1 MKRNHLI
8 TTTAILSLFT
18 LSARAAE
25 VVRNGNF
32 NEVLVGWSLPE
43 ALGNVIPY
51 SPEHGAADLRP
62 DGVDYSYRGIILCQP
77 LSVPLAAGDTLDV
90 SVDLRASSAPSEGNS
105 VAVYLEYLDASSTRH
120 RVRVL
125 NPTNS
130 EISGSSW
137 STFNGQHTPAAG
149 MTRLVGI
156 TLDMEGDGYFF
167 ADNVEV
173 LSPAAGAPVPQLTTV
188 SPSAVAYGGSVVIQG
203 NHFGLVPGLVT
214 IGGRTNGVT
223 VQSWSQHQIVVVVN
237 DPCAGGKLIVEAAGV
252 RTWQPRSV
260 AISSPYYTL
269 NVQTDSL
276 GGQTDTVI
284 AIPGQ
289 KLQFAVFA
297 GFRNGF
303 EPAGGIEFSVPGYTG
318 EVVKFSANPV
328 LKKGG
333 TLMTFDTAALTP
345 GVHELTVQGS
355 GGGLL
360 PRTATFRIDLRP
372 VGNVAMVYY
381 QSSVEIP
388 VAGAHFTA
396 QGSIGIVVLITDTN
410 ANDITWDVPRLP
422 VTSSNPSAL
431 EMFVDPTPWG
441 GNSLLVHGTGT
452 AILTAT
458 TPDGTPWNASVS
470 ATIPAHPSFISAG
483 FLDLPMVNS
492 PATTNRFTFVASGDM
507 SEVSWG
513 YTTLGATI
521 EGGDWGGGNTSY
533 SGTFV
538 LNETVKPG
546 DYMFNAAAKVGGQN
560 ITTRRRLQVVNAP
573 TTGMVRG
580 HVAQRGGDMHGHGA
594 SGMLEFYDATSGN
607 KVFERHIWEF
617 SNDYLAPHIAP
628 GLFKLRWVPE
638 GYGGNLPDPQWFPN
652 ASNFAESQAV
662 SVQANQIASQV
673 NFFLTPTDVPPPPTE
688 IVGAPIQNP
697 TTGVFS
703 LAIQTEQDVQYE
715 LHKSISLLDQ
725 SWWPMAWAWGDGTPQ
740 TLQDNGAT
748 GPVGF
753 YRVIRK

>member
-1 MKRNHLI
+1 MKRNLLI
-8 TTTAILSLFT
+8 TTTVILSLFA
-18 LSARAAE
+18 LSARAVE
-25 VVRNGNF
+25 VIRNGNF
-32 NEVLVGWSLPE
+32 NEILVGWSLPE
-43 ALGNVIPY
+43 ALGNVVPY
-51 SPEHGAADLRP
+51 SPQHGAADLRP
-62 DGVDYSYRGIILCQP
+62 DGVDYSYRGTILCQP

-90 SVDLRASSAPSEGNS
+90 SVDLRASFAPSEGNS

-120 RVRVL
+120 QVRVL

-130 EISGSSW
+130 EIAGASW
-137 STFNGQHTPAAG
+137 STFSVQHTPPAG
-149 MTRLVGI
+149 MTRLVG
-156 TLDMEGDGYFF
+156 LGLALEGEGYFF
-167 ADNVEV
+167 ADNVQV
-173 LSPAAGAPVPQLTTV
+173 LSPAAGTPVPELTTV
-188 SPSAVAYGGSVVIQG
+188 SPSTVAYGGSVVIQG
-203 NHFGLVPGLVT
+203 NHFGLVPGCVT
-214 IGGRTNGVT
+214 VGGQTNGVT
-223 VQSWSQHQIVVVVN
+223 IQSWSEGEIVIEVK

-252 RTWQPRSV
+252 RTWQPRNV

-269 NVQTDSL
+269 SVQADSL

-303 EPAGGIEFSVPGYTG
+303 APAGGIEFSVPGYTG
-318 EVVKFSANPV
+318 EVVTFSANPV

-333 TLMTFDTAALTP
+333 TLLTFDTAALTP

-360 PRTATFRIDLRP
+360 PRTATFWIDLRP
-372 VGNVAMVYY
+372 VGNVTMVYY
-381 QSSVEIP
+381 ESSVEVP
-388 VAGAHFTA
+388 VNGAHFTA

-410 ANDITWDVPRLP
+410 ANDITWDIPRLP
-422 VTSSNPSAL
+422 VTTSNPGAL

-452 AILTAT
+452 ATLTAT
-458 TPDGTPWNASVS
+458 TPDGTTWPASVS
-470 ATIPAHPSFISAG
+470 ATIPAHPSFTSAG
-483 FLDLPMVNS
+483 FFNFPMVNT
-492 PATTNRFTFVASGDM
+492 PATTNHFTFVGSGVM

-513 YTTLGATI
+513 YMTLGATI
-521 EGGDWGGGNTSY
+521 EGGDWGDGNTSY

-546 DYMFNAAAKVGGQN
+546 DYLFNANARVGGQN
-560 ITTRRRLQVVNAP
+560 ITTRCRLQVVNAP

-580 HVAQRGGDMHGHGA
+580 HVAQQGGETHGHGA
-594 SGMLEFYDATSGN
+594 NGILEFYDATSGD
-607 KVFERHIWEF
+607 KVFERQIWEY
-617 SNDYLAPHIAP
+617 SCDYLAPHIAP

-638 GYGGNLPDPQWFPN
+638 GYGGNLPEPQWFPN
-652 ASNFAESQAV
+652 ASNFAEAQAV
-662 SVQANQIASQV
+662 SVQASQTTGPV
-673 NFFLTPTDVPPPPTE
+673 NFFLTPSDVPPPQPE
-688 IVGAPIQNP
+688 IVGAPVQNP
-697 TTGVFS
+697 ITGVFS
-703 LAIQTEQDVQYE
+703 LAIQTEQNVQYE

-740 TLQDNGAT
+740 ILQDNSAT